1 MINTSPVRALIA
13 RCTTNSKLQKCTK
26 LYKEIL
32 MKALVIEV
40 HNVAV
45 VNVWRLSWAD
55 VRFPV

>member
-1 MINTSPVRALIA
+1 
-13 RCTTNSKLQKCTK
+13 
-26 LYKEIL
+26 

-55 VRFPV
+55 VRFPVWIIILVWPWFYTEISSCPGWSDHTRHI